1 MKSSWF
7 VAGHDRVHLATGM
20 VVVHGVIGEG
30 AILTNCFTKW
40 WSLASKHGKAHSR
53 IYWVKVLCQDILSF
67 SAFLYSLQI
76 FLFDFYELNRVVT
89 LTKTLL

>member
-1 MKSSWF
+1 MKSSWS

-40 WSLASKHGKAHSR
+40 WSLVYIHGKAHSVSR
-53 IYWVKVLCQDILSF
+53 IYWVKVLPRYSHF
-67 SAFLYSLQI
+67 SLTFLYSLQMC
-76 FLFDFYELNRVVT
+76 FNFSELNRGW
-89 LTKTLL
+89 